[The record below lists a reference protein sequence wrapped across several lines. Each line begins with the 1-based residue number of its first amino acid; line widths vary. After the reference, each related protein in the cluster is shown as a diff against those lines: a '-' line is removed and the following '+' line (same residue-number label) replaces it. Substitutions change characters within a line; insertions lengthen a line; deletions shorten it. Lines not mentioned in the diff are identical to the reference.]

1 MFDRLT
7 NAYRHFLCLRRGEY
21 EQRKFSI
28 LEAITEIY
36 FELFA

>member
-1 MFDRLT
+1 MFDRLIT
-7 NAYRHFLCLRRGEY
+7 AYRHFLCLRRGEY